1 MSRMVPAPDALV
13 GKRFDVAVAKML
25 GISRS
30 KAADLVDS
38 GQARVLGREVA
49 RSSTLQ
55 AGETVEFDLAEEQ
68 AEPEPIAT
76 DMAVV
81 YEDDDVVVEHIHEDA
96 KTEEKENEDGTKET
110 IEVSPAKDLV
120 KINKRPVSLSDTHPL
135 WNKRPNECT
144 DEEYKNFYH
153 KVFHDFKE
161 PLFWIHLNMDYPFNL
176 KGILYFPQINTEY
189 DLSKE
194 QLNYN
199 NNQGIYRR

>member
-1 MSRMVPAPDALV
+1 MSRIVPAPDALV

-81 YEDDDVVVEHIHEDA
+81 YEDDDVVVVDKPVGVRRMPRLAGPVQPCSDHCVTAACISLPM
-96 KTEEKENEDGTKET
+96 
-110 IEVSPAKDLV
+110 V
-120 KINKRPVSLSDTHPL
+120 RPGV
-135 WNKRPNECT
+135 RA
-144 DEEYKNFYH
+144 
-153 KVFHDFKE
+153 
-161 PLFWIHLNMDYPFNL
+161 LFLALM
-176 KGILYFPQINTEY
+176 
-189 DLSKE
+189 
-194 QLNYN
+194 
-199 NNQGIYRR
+199 